1 MDSVRT
7 VPVIPVVHV
16 TGFMTGDENH
26 TNGGAMVTVAG
37 DGPTLAAASLVFSD
51 VAFCFLLV
59 LICHIR
65 FEPIS
70 AILVT
75 RCPSADGQD
84 IGS

>member
-51 VAFCFLLV
+51 VAFAFY
-59 LICHIR
+59 
-65 FEPIS
+65 
-70 AILVT
+70 
-75 RCPSADGQD
+75 
-84 IGS
+84 